1 MIMSKQRLVVY
12 VCALVC
18 IATGAL
24 VLPGVASAQGSL
36 TIKKPLTVGACEVV
50 VEIPSPRAGD
60 QVGLV
65 VELTQYREQTVIA
78 GRRELKFVLSEPLR
92 QGFRVRA
99 RLNGADVPSASEVVP
114 PGAGGRDGT
123 CEAPEESDETPFDA
137 SAFLGEVVD
146 NFAPDNVAG
155 YVNPAAG
162 SGQKAQFIAG
172 FDFDYRIYGRA
183 DSPVRVWLQGETMH
197 GVRTADVDC
206 KPPDGSAVPPVCVQ
220 NGVSPNASEQI
231 RYILE
236 NATSVE
242 AYVNPR
248 VEFLKIQRNTDS
260 SAWVYATAHIG
271 FIALK
276 DAPSVFR
283 AMHLGL
289 GVLADEGNFAGSY
302 VEVGWG
308 RNELFSPRWNRLEI
322 DGLLSFS
329 LEKLPLVRDNGRL
342 FVEMTVDNDLH
353 NGPDS
358 VRTFFGVDIDL
369 RKAVGQ

>member
-1 MIMSKQRLVVY
+1 MIMSKPRPVVY
-12 VCALVC
+12 VCVLVC
-18 IATGAL
+18 MATGAL

-36 TIKKPLTVGACEVV
+36 TIRKPLNVGACEVV
-50 VEIPSPRAGD
+50 VDMSSPRAGD

-65 VELTQYREQTVIA
+65 VELTQYREQAVIA

-123 CEAPEESDETPFDA
+123 CDALEEPDETPFDA
-137 SAFLGEVVD
+137 SAFLGEVID

-155 YVNPAAG
+155 YVNPEAG
-162 SGQKAQFIAG
+162 SRQKGQFIAG

-183 DSPVRVWLQGETMH
+183 DSPVRVWLQGDTMH

-206 KPPDGSAVPPVCVQ
+206 TPHDGSAVPPVCVQ
-220 NGVSPNASEQI
+220 AGVNPNTSDQI

-236 NATSVE
+236 NASSVE
-242 AYVNPR
+242 AFVNPR
-248 VEFLKIQRNTDS
+248 VEFLKIQRGTDS
-260 SAWVYATAHIG
+260 SAWLYATANIG
-271 FIALK
+271 FIALQ

-283 AMHLGL
+283 KMHVGLGL
-289 GVLADEGNFAGSY
+289 LADDGNFVGSY
-302 VEVGWG
+302 FELGWG
-308 RNELFSPRWNRLEI
+308 RNELFSPKWNRLEI

-329 LEKLPLVRDNGRL
+329 LDQVPIVRDRGRL
-342 FVEMTVDNDLH
+342 FVEMTVDNDLRD
-353 NGPDS
+353 GPDS
-358 VRTFFGVDIDL
+358 VRTFFGFDIDL